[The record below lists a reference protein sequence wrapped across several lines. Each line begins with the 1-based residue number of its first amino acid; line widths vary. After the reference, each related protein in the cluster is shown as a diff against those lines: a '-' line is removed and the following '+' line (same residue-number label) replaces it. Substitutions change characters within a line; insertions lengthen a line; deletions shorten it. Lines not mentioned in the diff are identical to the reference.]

1 MKCYVVW
8 IICSFVLSF
17 VVHALTHSNICSSY
31 IIFHATYSIISPH
44 FICACTAFYNEWNSF
59 PFFSYINSLELE
71 LTCKMDFYWL
81 WISNDPFKFIAF
93 QPKPF
98 LAQFWI
104 FVIAKKVP
112 KLIDE
117 DGCFFLLLG
126 TLSYLGQCQ
135 LLLVVIISL

>member
-104 FVIAKKVP
+104 FVIVKKVP

-117 DGCFFLLLG
+117 DGCFLLLG